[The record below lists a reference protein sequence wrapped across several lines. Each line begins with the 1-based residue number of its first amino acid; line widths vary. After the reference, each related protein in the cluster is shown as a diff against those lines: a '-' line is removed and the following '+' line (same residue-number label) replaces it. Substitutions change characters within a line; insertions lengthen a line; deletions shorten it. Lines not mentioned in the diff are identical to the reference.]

1 MQDIFSVPSCFSS
14 PAEKPPENPGSTR
27 SGQSLVA
34 LVYRVEI
41 SGICR
46 LVTVTWCKNL
56 LAHGLSVSI
65 QGSRSESDSDDEE
78 DKKFYC
84 ASTGMANTGTASSV
98 GNVKNNPTCKVEMRP
113 WHFWRRYGSKCFHVD
128 GTVIDVFWD
137 LKNAR
142 FSSSDDPEPLSG
154 YYMAVVSDDEVVLLL
169 GDLKKEAFRRSGS
182 RPSLLDPVLV
192 SKKEHVF
199 GKKRFSTRAKFNEK
213 EKMHEIMVE
222 CNSCGRNDIDM
233 AIKVDGCVSVLV
245 RHLQWKFRGNE
256 TIFVNNLRVQVY
268 WDVHDWL
275 FSPGPR
281 HALFIFKL
289 EPIMIECFPSN
300 GEQEDHRYGDELVIE
315 DDESSDFCLFLY
327 AWRVE

>member
-14 PAEKPPENPGSTR
+14 PVEKPPENPTSSR

-41 SGICR
+41 SGSCR

-65 QGSRSESDSDDEE
+65 QGSNADSDSDDED
-78 DKKFYC
+78 DKRFYST
-84 ASTGMANTGTASSV
+84 STGTTSS
-98 GNVKNNPTCKVEMRP
+98 GSTVKSNPTCKVEMRP
-113 WHFWRRYGSKCFHVD
+113 WHFWRRYGSKRFHVD
-128 GTVIDVFWD
+128 GAVIDVFWD
-137 LKNAR
+137 LKNAK

-154 YYMAVVSDDEVVLLL
+154 YYMAVVYADEVVLLL
-169 GDLKKEAFRRSGS
+169 GDLKKEAFRRSGA
-182 RPSLLDPVLV
+182 RPSLLDPLLV

-199 GKKRFSTRAKFNEK
+199 GKKRFSTRAKFHEK

-222 CNSCGRNDIDM
+222 CNSCGKNDINM
-233 AIKVDGCVSVLV
+233 AIKVDGSVSILV
-245 RHLQWKFRGNE
+245 KHLQWKFRGNE

-281 HALFIFKL
+281 HALFIFKP
-289 EPIMIECFPSN
+289 EPILIECSTSS
-300 GEQEDHRYGDELVIE
+300 GEQADHTFTFRDELGGDDDVI
-315 DDESSDFCLFLY
+315 SDFSLFLY